1 MPPLE
6 FEGLPFLRNIWR
18 YHACSDQGRW
28 NKGGPQHDD
37 YNNVNINKYLYHSA
51 LVHPCT
57 FLPPSHVPVN
67 PLSMKLARRLL
78 QARESLTLVGSAISP
93 AVLASERENGPSIG
107 CWAGAAAGVVLLT
120 SSLSLADSTK
130 RPHRTPIDPNNTPS
144 AAHHDHQYEKRMREN
159 SSLEKVFEY
168 FAQHEKDGVRHMTA
182 TDMLAALVC
191 TYPASQS
198 LQDRAGS
205 LDGEPAPAPGASA
218 SPLPASATSSR
229 AGQSIFESFDV
240 DGDGVLSFP
249 EFQLILTLMAIPQ
262 HNISTIFKVVDLD
275 GSGSIDAQEFEVIMN
290 QLMGVMQ
297 VTPADK
303 HAFGRMQRL
312 DTKGGPS
319 GLLLKFF
326 GPELQGK
333 LSLGQLTQF
342 LKQLHD
348 DLVSLEFGHYDVAGT
363 GTIPGLDLARSLAA
377 SADLSHTDGLLLKV
391 ERLPAR
397 LQQAEVSLQEFR
409 TLAELRDNLHE
420 LQVALDF
427 LGLVGRP
434 VDLAALDKLVT
445 RVAGLQLSS
454 QVLDITLA
462 VFGDEHG
469 LLDAELLLDT
479 LRNKNL
485 VWRRKGGPAAPSLL
499 QYLMPQW

>member
-1 MPPLE
+1 LAVSAAIAQLGVSEDE
-6 FEGLPFLRNIWR
+6 FESLVSSLAGL
-18 YHACSDQGRW
+18 
-28 NKGGPQHDD
+28 
-37 YNNVNINKYLYHSA
+37 
-51 LVHPCT
+51 
-57 FLPPSHVPVN
+57 
-67 PLSMKLARRLL
+67 LA
-78 QARESLTLVGSAISP
+78 G
-93 AVLASERENGPSIG
+93 
-107 CWAGAAAGVVLLT
+107 AGVVFMGASKAESRNHEVWAAGEPAYVKLWLQSPAGLT
-120 SSLSLADSTK
+120 STLALEAEEGFAPDLVYCVAAAYLRRCGVACSRLKRFPSLT
-130 RPHRTPIDPNNTPS
+130 RPGAVTLQWTMRAMRPTTEE
-144 AAHHDHQYEKRMREN
+144 YEKRMREN
-159 SSLEKVFEY
+159 SSLERVFEY

-205 LDGEPAPAPGASA
+205 LAGEPAPISGASA

-262 HNISTIFKVVDLD
+262 HDISTIFKAGVVDLD

-303 HAFGRMQRL
+303 HALGRMQRL

-333 LSLGQLTQF
+333 LSLGQLAQF

-377 SADLSHTDGLLLKV
+377 SADLRHTDGLLLKV

-397 LQQAEVSLQEFR
+397 LHQAE
-409 TLAELRDNLHE
+409 
-420 LQVALDF
+420 VALDF

-434 VDLAALDKLVT
+434 VDLAALDKLVK
-445 RVAGLQLSS
+445 RVAGVQLSS
-454 QVLDITLA
+454 QVLEITLA
-462 VFGDEHG
+462 VFGDERG
-469 LLDAELLLDT
+469 LLDAQLLLDT

-485 VWRRKGGPAAPSLL
+485 VWRRKGGPGAPSLL

>member
-1 MPPLE
+1 M
-6 FEGLPFLRNIWR
+6 EGQRRWRERDQKKKTSFLFSPSIGNAVIVHLFIPAPFSL
-18 YHACSDQGRW
+18 
-28 NKGGPQHDD
+28 
-37 YNNVNINKYLYHSA
+37 
-51 LVHPCT
+51 
-57 FLPPSHVPVN
+57 PSHVPVN
-67 PLSMKLARRLL
+67 PLSMKLARCLL
-78 QARESLTLVGSAISP
+78 QARESLTLVGSAIPP
-93 AVLASERENGPSIG
+93 AVLASERDNGRRIG

-120 SSLSLADSTK
+120 SGLSLADSTK
-130 RPHRTPIDPNNTPS
+130 RPHQTPFDPNNTPS
-144 AAHHDHQYEKRMREN
+144 AAHHDHQVAGMQSRRWSLLGLEQRRKIFFKYEKRMREN

-205 LDGEPAPAPGASA
+205 LAGEPAPISGASA

-240 DGDGVLSFP
+240 DGDGVLSLP

-262 HNISTIFKVVDLD
+262 HDISTIFKVVDLD

-303 HAFGRMQRL
+303 HALGRMQRL

-409 TLAELRDNLHE
+409 ALAELRDNLHE

-445 RVAGLQLSS
+445 RVAGVQLSS
-454 QVLDITLA
+454 QVLEMILA

-485 VWRRKGGPAAPSLL
+485 VWRRK
-499 QYLMPQW
+499 